1 MLCFAVFYVF
11 SAASF
16 LPPYNGRVDDDV
28 LLCLSVCSFGCVC
41 ILPLPSSVVHCVP
54 AVVPPF
60 TTAEFQLALFNALC
74 CGMPCATECIVL
86 WNTSTKKQLCSF
98 RSHSRLFHS
107 MARPFNAF
115 ALKGAH
121 RQDSQLC
128 AGHPQTAHM
137 NGSSLFA
144 IGMLTNSSHTLRF
157 CGSVH

>member
-28 LLCLSVCSFGCVC
+28 LLCLFVCSFGCVC